1 MSIASGFTKMK
12 NYILTSSG
20 YKLLSRWTSSQTV
33 HMGDGTDDTDTV
45 EYRFGA
51 IKGITTS
58 TNVSETG
65 YAADAKTVSEIN
77 QSLTEI
83 TPHTVSVTDSFLS
96 YIEIIRQ
103 RCYLKNNTLYLNL
116 WLNIKN
122 KAAIKSNDAIIW
134 LNLHANN
141 IDLKADGVNGGR
153 AFFIIDDNCIKLNV
167 FSEESDDSYL
177 LICPVTIKTL

>member
-1 MSIASGFTKMK
+1 MIFLFHFT
-12 NYILTSSG
+12 S
-20 YKLLSRWTSSQTV
+20 
-33 HMGDGTDDTDTV
+33 H
-45 EYRFGA
+45 
-51 IKGITTS
+51 
-58 TNVSETG
+58 
-65 YAADAKTVSEIN
+65 N

>member
-1 MSIASGFTKMK
+1 MRVGLRSRLDSGNSSFMVTIAIHIQSSLYDFYKIVF
-12 NYILTSSG
+12 ILSTQC
-20 YKLLSRWTSSQTV
+20 K
-33 HMGDGTDDTDTV
+33 
-45 EYRFGA
+45 EYCIYLYSFFHLH
-51 IKGITTS
+51 
-58 TNVSETG
+58 
-65 YAADAKTVSEIN
+65 AATIN

>member
-1 MSIASGFTKMK
+1 MTFLLPSCYTSR
-12 NYILTSSG
+12 NYPALFILPCCIPRT
-20 YKLLSRWTSSQTV
+20 RV
-33 HMGDGTDDTDTV
+33 
-45 EYRFGA
+45 
-51 IKGITTS
+51 
-58 TNVSETG
+58 
-65 YAADAKTVSEIN
+65 
-77 QSLTEI
+77 LTEI
-83 TPHTVSVTDSFLS
+83 TTHTVSVTDSFLS

-122 KAAIKSNDAIIW
+122 KAAIKTNDAIIW

-167 FSEESDDSYL
+167 FSGESDDTYL
-177 LICPVTIKTL
+177 LICPVTVKNL